1 LNMAGISSFKMQTS
15 KTNLFKVSLSVGTQ
29 MSGVGFRNAVHLT

>member
-1 LNMAGISSFKMQTS
+1 LGLNMAGISSFKMQTS

-29 MSGVGFRNAVHLT
+29 MSYVMV